1 MTLFPGNITLEGVLN
16 VIAASSRSP
25 ATNDIA
31 DLRRV
36 VEPLVPGA
44 GRRLRLLLVVST
56 GFRRRPWRDR
66 VLSALPAAGLEVAVH
81 DGLPSPYSVA
91 ALASAVLRV
100 QPHVIVAV
108 GGGGVL
114 DSAKCAAA
122 LAGRPGAAPLVEAD
136 QVRLACTSG
145 LDGPA
150 VPLVAV
156 PTTPGTGAEVT
167 PQATI
172 WDRAYGRKLSLRG
185 PAVLPAAVLL
195 DPSLLA
201 GLPAAPLVSGV
212 LDTLAQATEAMWSVQ
227 ASPGTESLGAAA
239 LRHCAGALRRIPDR
253 LDPHDRDALLLAGH
267 LSGQAIATAGTTLCH
282 ALSYP
287 LTLRYGLTHGHAC
300 GLTLG
305 RVLEFNA
312 SVTAADCA
320 DPRGPERVRAAIA
333 TALQALGA
341 ADLPEVLGLIRT
353 LMAAGGLEW
362 AVDLRADAAAL
373 AADALSYD
381 RAGNNPRRPDRRE
394 TARILL
400 AATDS
405 RLS

>member
-1 MTLFPGNITLEGVLN
+1 
-16 VIAASSRSP
+16 
-25 ATNDIA
+25 
-31 DLRRV
+31 
-36 VEPLVPGA
+36 
-44 GRRLRLLLVVST
+44 
-56 GFRRRPWRDR
+56 
-66 VLSALPAAGLEVAVH
+66 VLSAVGTAQLEVAVH
-81 DGLPSPYSVA
+81 DGLPSPSSVA
-91 ALASAVLRV
+91 AQAGTVLRV
-100 QPHVIVAV
+100 KPDVIVAV

-122 LAGRPGAAPLVEAD
+122 LAGQHGTRYAPDAD
-136 QVRLACTSG
+136 QVRQACTST
-145 LDGPA
+145 LDGRA

-172 WDRAYGRKLSLRG
+172 WDRARGRKLSLRG
-185 PAVLPAAVLL
+185 SAVLPGAILL
-195 DPSLLA
+195 DPSLLV
-201 GLPAAPLVSGV
+201 GLSPAQLVSSV

-239 LRHCAGALRRIPDR
+239 LRHCAGTLRRIPGR
-253 LDPHDRDALLLAGH
+253 LGPHDRAALLLAGH
-267 LSGQAIATAGTTLCH
+267 FSGQAIATAGTTLCH

-312 SVTAADCA
+312 GVTVRDCT
-320 DPRGPERVRAAIA
+320 DPRGPERVRSAIA
-333 TALQALGA
+333 AALQALGVGGA
-341 ADLPEVLGLIRT
+341 PEALDLIRV
-353 LMAAGGLEW
+353 LMVAGGLDW
-362 AVDLRADAAAL
+362 NMDLSADVDAL

-394 TARILL
+394 AARILL
-400 AATDS
+400 AATGS
-405 RLS
+405 RLN